1 MRQFAVRRRHASRQA
16 ALPTTAVPAAQLPM
30 RRFAEPRQTRRPAN
44 CKELKTDLS
53 LNSGEA
59 HQGPLSRA
67 DIKSRCAD
75 SVKLSGRV
83 ASGRAARLAYVT
95 RRGRAFR
102 DRLAWLSVVKA
113 EPRVVENA
121 FMTNDDL
128 RPVYFLSD
136 STGITAETLGNTL
149 LTQFPANNFDR
160 ITVPFITTVE
170 QARTVVSTID
180 KLAATGLRPIVFS
193 TAVSSD
199 IRQALATCQGIIV
212 DLIGTHVGQLE
223 QALGSRASG
232 EPGRAHGL
240 GNAERYQS
248 RMAAV
253 EYAMEH
259 DDGQSLRALEKAQVI
274 LVAPSRCGKTP
285 TTMYLA
291 LQHGI
296 FAANFPLVD
305 EDFEREGLPKPLR
318 PFVDKCFGL
327 SSNPLRL
334 SQIRTERRRGS
345 PYASLRQC
353 GFELRSAEQLYVS
366 HGIPYLN
373 SATVSVEEMAATIL
387 QRMNLKH

>member
-1 MRQFAVRRRHASRQA
+1 M
-16 ALPTTAVPAAQLPM
+16 TTAAQNTPA
-30 RRFAEPRQTRRPAN
+30 
-44 CKELKTDLS
+44 
-53 LNSGEA
+53 
-59 HQGPLSRA
+59 
-67 DIKSRCAD
+67 
-75 SVKLSGRV
+75 
-83 ASGRAARLAYVT
+83 
-95 RRGRAFR
+95 
-102 DRLAWLSVVKA
+102 
-113 EPRVVENA
+113 
-121 FMTNDDL
+121 L

-149 LTQFPANNFDR
+149 LTQFPVADFDR
-160 ITVPFITTVE
+160 ITIPFITTAE
-170 QARTVVSTID
+170 QARAVVRTID
-180 KLAATGLRPIVFS
+180 GLAATGPQPLVFS
-193 TAVSSD
+193 TAVSSE
-199 IRQALATCQGIIV
+199 IRQILAGCNGVIV
-212 DLIGTHVGQLE
+212 DLIGTHVGVLE
-223 QALGSRASG
+223 QALGAPASG

-240 GNAERYQS
+240 GNAARYQS

-305 EDFEREGLPKPLR
+305 EDFQRDGLPKPLR
-318 PFVDKCFGL
+318 PFVSKCFGL

-334 SQIRTERRRGS
+334 SQIRTERRPS
-345 PYASLRQC
+345 SAYASLRQC

-366 HGIPYLN
+366 HRIPYLN

>member
-1 MRQFAVRRRHASRQA
+1 M
-16 ALPTTAVPAAQLPM
+16 TNAAQ
-30 RRFAEPRQTRRPAN
+30 
-44 CKELKTDLS
+44 
-53 LNSGEA
+53 
-59 HQGPLSRA
+59 
-67 DIKSRCAD
+67 
-75 SVKLSGRV
+75 
-83 ASGRAARLAYVT
+83 
-95 RRGRAFR
+95 
-102 DRLAWLSVVKA
+102 
-113 EPRVVENA
+113 
-121 FMTNDDL
+121 

-149 LTQFPANNFDR
+149 LTQFPVDNFDR
-160 ITVPFITTVE
+160 VTIPFITTAE
-170 QARTVVSTID
+170 QARSVVRTID
-180 KLAATGLRPIVFS
+180 GLAGTGPRPLVFS
-193 TAVSSD
+193 TAVSSE
-199 IRQALATCQGIIV
+199 IRQILAGCKGVIV
-212 DLIGTHVGQLE
+212 DLIGTHVGVLE
-223 QALGSRASG
+223 EALGTPASG

-240 GNAERYQS
+240 GNAARYQS

-305 EDFEREGLPKPLR
+305 EDFQRDGLPKPLR
-318 PFVDKCFGL
+318 PFVSKCFGL

-334 SQIRTERRRGS
+334 SQIRTERRPS
-345 PYASLRQC
+345 SAYASLRQC

-366 HGIPYLN
+366 HRIPYLN

>member
-1 MRQFAVRRRHASRQA
+1 
-16 ALPTTAVPAAQLPM
+16 
-30 RRFAEPRQTRRPAN
+30 
-44 CKELKTDLS
+44 
-53 LNSGEA
+53 
-59 HQGPLSRA
+59 
-67 DIKSRCAD
+67 
-75 SVKLSGRV
+75 
-83 ASGRAARLAYVT
+83 
-95 RRGRAFR
+95 
-102 DRLAWLSVVKA
+102 
-113 EPRVVENA
+113 
-121 FMTNDDL
+121 MTHDNL

-149 LTQFPANNFDR
+149 LTQFPGSNFDR

-170 QARTVVSTID
+170 QARTVIDTID
-180 KLAATGLRPIVFS
+180 RLAASGPRPIVFS

-199 IRQALATCQGIIV
+199 IRKALTTCRGIIV
-212 DLIGTHVGQLE
+212 DLIGTHVRVLE
-223 QALGSRASG
+223 QALGTPASG

-240 GNAERYQS
+240 GNAARYQS

-305 EDFEREGLPKPLR
+305 EDFEMEGLPTPLR
-318 PFVDKCFGL
+318 PFVSKCFGL

-353 GFELRSAEQLYVS
+353 GFELRSAERLYVA

-373 SATVSVEEMAATIL
+373 SASVSVEEMAATIL
-387 QRMNLKH
+387 QRMHLKH